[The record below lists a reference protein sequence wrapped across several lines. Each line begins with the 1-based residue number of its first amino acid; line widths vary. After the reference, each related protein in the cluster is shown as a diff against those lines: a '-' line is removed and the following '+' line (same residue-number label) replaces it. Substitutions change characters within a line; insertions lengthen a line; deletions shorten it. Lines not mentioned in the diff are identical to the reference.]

1 MAHQPWKLNKSEI
14 IHIYKSNNKLCNWSL
29 NEFVHASVILFY
41 FHKLASITESL
52 DINIVNPKIYL
63 ESNQDYEVLRY
74 NEDKETEFQRF
85 LKKRDQKGNAY

>member
-52 DINIVNPKIYL
+52 DINI
-63 ESNQDYEVLRY
+63 
-74 NEDKETEFQRF
+74 
-85 LKKRDQKGNAY
+85 